1 MVMAHWIFAFSLF
14 FLLLSIVLSLIE
26 INKSTKA
33 LELQLG
39 DIEELSAGNIFKDI
53 FKADG

>member
-1 MVMAHWIFAFSLF
+1 MAHWIFAFSLF